1 MESLY
6 ISYQRELSRRS
17 SRKYYEKNREL
28 LIKKSTIYNQTHRE
42 AASIADKK
50 YRNANKDKINQY
62 RLDYYQTNKEVI
74 KAKQRSKIKCEC
86 GRIVSKSGF
95 AEHKRSKVHR
105 LAVAK
110 SNLTQTPK

>member
-42 AASIADKK
+42 AGSIADKK
-50 YRNANKDKINQY
+50 YRDANKDKRNQY
-62 RLDYYQTNKEVI
+62 RFDYYQTNKEVI

-86 GRIVSKSGF
+86 GRIVSKSGISG
-95 AEHKRSKVHR
+95 HRKSKVHIS
-105 LAVAK
+105 AMAK
-110 SNLTQTPK
+110 SNITQTPK

>member
-1 MESLY
+1 MEALY
-6 ISYQRELSRRS
+6 ISHQRELSRRS

-74 KAKQRSKIKCEC
+74 KAKQNSKIKCEC
-86 GRIVSKSGF
+86 GRIVSKSGISG
-95 AEHKRSKVHR
+95 HRKSKVH
-105 LAVAK
+105 LSAMAE
-110 SNLTQTPK
+110 TDIAQTPQ